1 MPADPISTVNA
12 AVAQIAGTIRQAA
25 QAVGASFS
33 YLLATAKVESN
44 FDSGAKASTSSAQ
57 GLFQFIDQTWLT
69 TMKDAGPRLGFGNY
83 ADAIVKTPSGRM
95 DVPDPTMRREILSLR
110 KDPEVNAAMAGAFTN
125 NNASVLKRRLG
136 RAPSDGELYI
146 AHFLGAGGAGKLIE
160 AASTSNPPGARLFPA
175 AASANRSVFYD
186 KAGRARLASEVVA
199 NLTRRY
205 EVARAGT
212 TAIAAAAPPLQ
223 VGPPVRLASA
233 VPDTAATT
241 AAFAAGQPVRPH
253 GDSGPV
259 FYGLFHTGE
268 RQEPVSPRINQL
280 WAKSAAITPTRVAEA
295 PSGQQRENAR
305 PLDLFQDMPP
315 DIRGLFTGRG

>member
-1 MPADPISTVNA
+1 
-12 AVAQIAGTIRQAA
+12 
-25 QAVGASFS
+25 
-33 YLLATAKVESN
+33 
-44 FDSGAKASTSSAQ
+44 
-57 GLFQFIDQTWLT
+57 
-69 TMKDAGPRLGFGNY
+69 
-83 ADAIVKTPSGRM
+83 
-95 DVPDPTMRREILSLR
+95 MRREILSLR

-241 AAFAAGQPVRPH
+241 AAFAAGQPVRPQ